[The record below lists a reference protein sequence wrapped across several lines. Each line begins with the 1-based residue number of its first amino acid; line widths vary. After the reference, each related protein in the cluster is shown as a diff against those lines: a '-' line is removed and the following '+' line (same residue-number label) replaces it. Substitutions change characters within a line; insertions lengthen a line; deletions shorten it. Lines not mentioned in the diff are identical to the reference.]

1 MGAGRSETPNAAG
14 KVCPANLR
22 HLILEQASPETAE
35 EVMQRNR
42 WEGGREGGRARKR
55 GSRGGRRQVEK
66 PVVSEDVGWERERES
81 QGHRLMR
88 GEERRR

>member
-1 MGAGRSETPNAAG
+1 
-14 KVCPANLR
+14 
-22 HLILEQASPETAE
+22 
-35 EVMQRNR
+35 MQRNR

-66 PVVSEDVGWERERES
+66 PVVSEDVGWEGERES